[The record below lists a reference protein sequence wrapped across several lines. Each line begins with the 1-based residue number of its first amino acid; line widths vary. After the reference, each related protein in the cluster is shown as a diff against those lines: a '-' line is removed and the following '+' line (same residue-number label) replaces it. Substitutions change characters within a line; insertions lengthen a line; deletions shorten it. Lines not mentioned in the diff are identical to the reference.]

1 MKSPFAGS
9 GKFLFTCGA
18 GKSSTVGCGGSSM
31 QTRWAGGASLIHVPV
46 SPPLILCSVPIS
58 AGISSTSRLASLVR
72 SQPGLSQPWDGQG
85 WGLAGGTGGLL
96 LLQPFPVP
104 RCQPHPAATKGR
116 DTRDRRSNSPQPGN
130 FGDVQG
136 VFIHKER
143 AVTFYSPSGWEY
155 RLCEPHRVCFQWD
168 GAVWLQPL
176 CPSSVLISKRPP
188 GAAEDEQGRGKQSRI
203 TSKAR
208 ALPREFSWLKAELL
222 PALPISS
229 QLFFQLYPFPTAP
242 ELSQSAQ
249 LKDLPAGPSGN
260 PPGRSHPMGP
270 TQDTDPSPCG

>member
-31 QTRWAGGASLIHVPV
+31 QTRWAGGASPIHVPV

-58 AGISSTSRLASLVR
+58 AGIASTSRLASLVR
-72 SQPGLSQPWDGQG
+72 SQPGLSRPWDGQG

-116 DTRDRRSNSPQPGN
+116 DTRDRRSNSPQPGD

-143 AVTFYSPSGWEY
+143 AVTFIPPQGGSIGCVSPIRCVFNGMGLCGSSPSVPPLFSLPNVPQG
-155 RLCEPHRVCFQWD
+155 
-168 GAVWLQPL
+168 LQ
-176 CPSSVLISKRPP
+176 RM
-188 GAAEDEQGRGKQSRI
+188 SREGE
-203 TSKAR
+203 SKA
-208 ALPREFSWLKAELL
+208 
-222 PALPISS
+222 
-229 QLFFQLYPFPTAP
+229 
-242 ELSQSAQ
+242 
-249 LKDLPAGPSGN
+249 G
-260 PPGRSHPMGP
+260 
-270 TQDTDPSPCG
+270 